1 MNITA
6 TDSSDNTD
14 NREDRE
20 SRDWLRLM
28 PIARELAPRIQIDDE
43 QTGDLVEARS
53 SVRQCLMRPSN
64 GRRYHAQKD
73 DQPAEIS
80 VRFDGHDLKF
90 RGLYRCGCGW
100 ACPVCAARQSQT
112 YRDRVLAIIVEQA
125 EAGRRAIVAMGTVPH
140 SRGES
145 LATVYDRKE
154 AVWDAFKTIMRRK
167 YLDDKKIEYLMNNE
181 TSHHWLNSWHPHSHF
196 IFFIPNSVS
205 VKEFC
210 EFFGEAWSKAAARF
224 GLTISD
230 KVLLAEEAVSA
241 EFAAQYLTKADRE
254 NAAAEL
260 TGGQNKSARGEHL
273 SPFEMLEKITE
284 YRDVLKRGE
293 RLSHTDWRRMKRLE
307 ELYSEYV
314 NFYHGHVRKLRAS
327 HGIKLREPDEQ
338 QQAVDEQ
345 AEEQGPTAPEI
356 AVVDE
361 TGLTREAMT
370 DLADLRDELR
380 RSERE
385 DWYRVVFVFF
395 VMRGAP
401 PDSIRPGADVD
412 PVDWLA
418 EDDIAAILATRDQR
432 DIDDEWAAA
441 VAAYTGQWQM
451 AA

>member
-1 MNITA
+1 MTIASTDSHDNTA
-6 TDSSDNTD
+6 T
-14 NREDRE
+14 RE

-28 PIARELAPRIQIDDE
+28 PLARELAPRIQIEDE
-43 QTGDLVEARS
+43 QSGDLVDARG

-64 GRRYHAQKD
+64 GCRYHAQKD
-73 DQPAEIS
+73 GQQAEIS

-100 ACPVCAARQSQT
+100 ACPVCAARQSQI

-167 YLDDKKIEYLMNNE
+167 YRSDEKIEYLMNNE

-196 IFFIPNSVS
+196 IFFIPDSVP

-260 TGGQNKSARGEHL
+260 TGSQNKSARGEHL

-284 YRDVLKRGE
+284 YRDILKRGE
-293 RLSHTDWRRMKRLE
+293 RLERTDWRRMKRLE
-307 ELYSEYV
+307 ELYREYV

-345 AEEQGPTAPEI
+345 AEEKPAAPEI
-356 AVVDE
+356 AVVE
-361 TGLTREAMT
+361 ESGWTREAAT
-370 DLADLRDELR
+370 DLVELRDELR
-380 RSERE
+380 KAAEPE
-385 DWYRVVFVFF
+385 DWYRLVFVYF

-401 PDSIRPGADVD
+401 PGAVRPGSGID
-412 PVDWLA
+412 PVDWLT
-418 EDDIAAILATRDQR
+418 EHDIAAILAARDQR
-432 DIDDEWAAA
+432 DIDDEMAAA
-441 VAAYTGQWQM
+441 VAAFWQE